1 MPKPRRKAFS
11 NASKSKWFAA
21 QQLVDAK
28 RPRCPNQASC
38 NSNTH
43 FVWLI
48 CCVWLFQN
56 HNVLIWNDWFKIR
69 LPVFIFVGL
78 PLTFAQN
85 KNHGKCLWI
94 FQYHF
99 RISEFLEHANCRG
112 WKQAVAQPDPQI
124 FFQYFE
130 SKLDSTFDVKYTHK
144 YTISVVPNPHFDRK
158 LQSFYQIGFP
168 FSQIMYGLMFSLRT
182 VAWKSPARNKF

>member
-1 MPKPRRKAFS
+1 MKTPPFKEKSDVAFHAQKLSPNSAISTIPCKTVADQFPLMPKPRRKAFS
-11 NASKSKWFAA
+11 NASRSKWFA

-43 FVWLI
+43 FVWLM

-78 PLTFAQN
+78 PLVSAQN

-99 RISEFLEHANCRG
+99 RISEFLEHANCGG

-124 FFQYFE
+124 FFSIFWIETGQH
-130 SKLDSTFDVKYTHK
+130 L
-144 YTISVVPNPHFDRK
+144 
-158 LQSFYQIGFP
+158 
-168 FSQIMYGLMFSLRT
+168 
-182 VAWKSPARNKF
+182 